1 MGTFAGATNNWLN
14 NTSQGLQ
21 YQIDNNLYVTDGL
34 VLYLDA
40 ANSLSYPG
48 TGTTWTDLSNNNNNG
63 TLVGPSYTTDNQGA
77 LVFDGVDDYVNCG
90 SGSSINISGDF
101 SLSAWIYLNSLPS
114 ASIVIEKGVYGN
126 SDEYGLVLSSAPSN
140 GMSLQCNNTF
150 FYSNK
155 VFPTNKWT
163 YVVGSLSGTSG
174 KYYEDGVL
182 VQSGTLAPP
191 TQGNNNLYLSY
202 RPSTNYYFNGNIA
215 QVQIYNRALSQAEV
229 QQNFNAFKGR
239 YGL

>member
-1 MGTFAGATNNWLN
+1 MGVSYN
-14 NTSQGLQ
+14 SS
-21 YQIDNNLYVTDGL
+21 IVTDGL
-34 VLYLDA
+34 VLCLDA
-40 ANSLSYPG
+40 ANRRSYPG
-48 TGTTWTDLSNNNNNG
+48 TGTTWTDLSGNGNNG
-63 TLVGPSYTTDNQGA
+63 TLTNGPTFTSDNGGGI
-77 LVFDGVDDYVNCG
+77 VFDGADDYVNCG
-90 SGSSINISGDF
+90 SGSSMNISGDF

-114 ASIVIEKGVYGN
+114 ASIVIEKGAYGN
-126 SDEYGLVLSSAPSN
+126 SDEYGLALSSTSSN

-163 YVVGSLSGTSG
+163 YVAGSLSGTSG

-191 TQGNNNLYLSY
+191 TQGNNNLHLSY

-215 QVQIYNRALSQAEV
+215 QASIYNKALTPQEIK
-229 QQNFNAFKGR
+229 QNYNATRWRFQ
-239 YGL
+239 